1 MKKTKIVATIS
12 DKTCTKEFIQSLY
25 EKGMNVVRLNTA
37 HQDHNDA
44 LKVIEMVREVSDKIA
59 ILLDTKGPEIRTNKM
74 QEITVEAGDIVY
86 FKGEYGVN
94 GEKNLIRVS
103 HNDFAKDVKVGS
115 KILIDDGLI
124 EFKAIEKTGEKLK
137 CEVVNSGV
145 IQGNKSINIPS
156 AMIKLPALT
165 EKDMNFIKFAA
176 EQKIDFVA
184 HSFVRRPDDVIAVQ
198 SILDLYDSDIKIIA
212 KIENHEGV
220 ENIDAILEHAYGIMI
235 ARGDLAI
242 EISEEKIPIV
252 QKDIIKKCNRKAKP
266 VIVATQM
273 LHSMI
278 KNPRPT
284 RAEVNDVANAI
295 LDGAD
300 AIMLSG
306 ETAYG
311 QYPLESVMMM
321 SKIANQVENNIT
333 DINKQEIIKLSNN
346 VSTHI
351 IKYAVEATE
360 IEGVE
365 AIIADTTSGLT
376 VRALSAYRG
385 KKTIFAQ
392 CYNKSTMRHLAL
404 SWGVYAVFMQPKDR
418 HDEFINS
425 ALCMI
430 ENNFGVSENAIFI
443 IVAGSFGR
451 RSGTTFIEI
460 SEISNLKKKYR

>member
-1 MKKTKIVATIS
+1 
-12 DKTCTKEFIQSLY
+12 
-25 EKGMNVVRLNTA
+25 
-37 HQDHNDA
+37 
-44 LKVIEMVREVSDKIA
+44 
-59 ILLDTKGPEIRTNKM
+59 
-74 QEITVEAGDIVY
+74 
-86 FKGEYGVN
+86 
-94 GEKNLIRVS
+94 
-103 HNDFAKDVKVGS
+103 
-115 KILIDDGLI
+115 
-124 EFKAIEKTGEKLK
+124 
-137 CEVVNSGV
+137 
-145 IQGNKSINIPS
+145 
-156 AMIKLPALT
+156 LPALT